1 MTTRA
6 VVLGIVF
13 GILAVLGLADRMACT
28 AADGNVCVP
37 AADRNVCPPGLQYT
51 AAADEAPKAEAK
63 KAGAKKPAADKTKW
77 RDLFD
82 GKTLKDWKVPNFGGE
97 GKVYVKDKT
106 IVMEAGQMMTGITY
120 TGPLPKTKLNYEVTL
135 EAQRVDGSDFF
146 ATTTFPVGDSFVSLV
161 VGGWGGTLVGL
172 SSIDFYDASDNQT
185 TRTKDFKPKQ
195 WYRIRIRVTREKIE
209 AWIDDEKMVDLE
221 TKDRK
226 LSIRFECDLCRPLG
240 ISTWMTTG
248 AVRNVRLRELS
259 PEELKKAE
267 KE

>member
-1 MTTRA
+1 MTKRA

-13 GILAVLGLADRMACT
+13 GVLASLGPADRM
-28 AADGNVCVP
+28 VCLSRLARRILCLP
-37 AADRNVCPPGLQYT
+37 GSADRDVCPPGQAV
-51 AAADEAPKAEAK
+51 AAEAPKPETKKADAK
-63 KAGAKKPAADKTKW
+63 KAVAPTTKW

-82 GKTLKDWKVPNFGGE
+82 GRSLKGWKVPNFGGE
-97 GKVYVKDKT
+97 GKVYVKDRT

-120 TGPLPKTKLNYEVTL
+120 TGPLPKTRLNYELAL
-135 EAQRVDGSDFF
+135 EAQRIDGSDFF

-161 VGGWGGTLVGL
+161 VGGWGGTLVGI

-185 TRTKDFKPKQ
+185 TRTMDFKSKQ
-195 WYRIRIRVTREKIE
+195 WYRIRIRVTQEKIE

-221 TKDRK
+221 TKGHK

-259 PEELKKAE
+259 PEELNKKP
-267 KE
+267 